1 MSRLLRIVLLI
12 SGLVFLIGNQPATA
26 QGSQEAVVNALKTI
40 DPEILQYFP
49 RWRICEPDLQIQI
62 YQTFALM
69 GYDKNKLDQQ
79 NITVTSA
86 PLRETD
92 PEPFYDLILVEC
104 GDEKMVA
111 AEIASFMRKLSAR
124 LTDPKRP
131 YCYTDI
137 PPTTPPTSAQ
147 ASQIIN
153 YMEPTNVTHAFTLS
167 AFDQVL
173 KIGNSGFWLKAGV
186 GTDQVGY
193 TYWSSGEARVQLQ
206 RPLYVNDDPESR
218 RAIPYLI
225 NARIGFGYRLTG
237 NMDGQDRLLDFIPGR
252 KLNAGTGGKIVGGI
266 DFHLPMHPQFG
277 IGLNME
283 LPLKGINS
291 SDDVDSDTYYVF
303 DIGNR
308 PIFAPGLPED
318 PYGTAAILRSTGQ
331 ATVFYNWWLGNKGPE
346 NFFRVD
352 LGMNYAEVREV
363 GVFIEEDTG
372 REYLAEDGVRGLTTW
387 KPNEFL
393 DWIYAKV
400 EYRNQGAFPFGLSVQ
415 YSNQILLGRAYVP
428 LFGDWLYLEG
438 RYSTPLRDARPFE
451 IENFFMVSP
460 VLRLNF

>member
-1 MSRLLRIVLLI
+1 MSTFLRTLLLVT
-12 SGLVFLIGNQPATA
+12 GLVFIVGQTPMMA
-26 QGSQEAVVNALKTI
+26 QGSPDAVVTALKTI

-49 RWRICEPDLQIQI
+49 RWRVCEPDLQIQV

-69 GYDKNKLDQQ
+69 GFDKSKLNQQ
-79 NITVTSA
+79 NIVITSA

-92 PEPFYDLILVEC
+92 PEPFYDLILIEC
-104 GDEKMVA
+104 GTEKMVA
-111 AEIASFMRKLSAR
+111 AEIASFMRKLSNR
-124 LTDPKRP
+124 ISDPKRP

-137 PPTTPPTSAQ
+137 PPTEPPSAPQ
-147 ASQIIN
+147 AAEIIN

-167 AFDQVL
+167 AFEQVL
-173 KIGNSGFWLKAGV
+173 KIGSSGFWLKSSI

-206 RPLYVNDDPESR
+206 RPLYVNEDVATR

-225 NARIGFGYRLTG
+225 NGRVGFAYRLTG
-237 NMDGQDRLLDFIPGR
+237 SMDGQDRLLDFVPGR
-252 KLNAGTGGKIVGGI
+252 KLNAGSGGKIVGGL
-266 DFHLPMHPQFG
+266 DFSLPMHPQAG
-277 IGLNME
+277 ISLNME
-283 LPLKGINS
+283 IPLKGVNAA
-291 SDDVDSDTYYVF
+291 DDVDATTYYKF

-308 PIFAPGLPED
+308 PIFAPTLPED
-318 PYGTAAILRSTGQ
+318 PFATAALLRGTGQ
-331 ATVFYNWWLGNKGPE
+331 ATLFYNWWLGSQGPE

-363 GVFIEEDTG
+363 GVFKEEDTG

-387 KPNEFL
+387 KPNEFM
-393 DWIYAKV
+393 DWVYAKV
-400 EYRNQGAFPFGLSVQ
+400 EYRNQGAFPFGISAQ
-415 YSNQILLGRAYVP
+415 FSNQILLARAYLPV
-428 LFGDWLYLEG
+428 LGDWLYVEG
-438 RYSTPLRDARPFE
+438 RFSTPLRDARPYE